1 MEQEL
6 DIEKKEFY
14 NTWGGTAALKCAFD
28 ILNRDYPDWNLEC
41 EIGSWGVDFLQDVL
55 IEVEDDWQELD
66 AKELEERIQEAIDN
80 LYEDC
85 VEGHQFARL
94 NHIRMNLPE
103 GASES
108 AALEESDYNIGFPI
122 IL

>member
-1 MEQEL
+1 MDEQF
-6 DIEKKEFY
+6 DIAIEEFY
-14 NTWGGTAALKCAFD
+14 KTWGGTTALQTTFD

-55 IEVEDDWQELD
+55 AEIEDDWQEIS
-66 AKELEERIQEAIDN
+66 AEELNERLQEVIDD

-94 NHIRMNLPE
+94 NNIRLTLPE
-103 GASES
+103 GASERG
-108 AALEESDYNIGFPI
+108 ALEESDNNIGFPI
-122 IL
+122 R

>member
-1 MEQEL
+1 MDEQF
-6 DIEKKEFY
+6 DIEIEEFY
-14 NTWGGTAALKCAFD
+14 KTWGGTTALRATFD

-55 IEVEDDWQELD
+55 AEVEEEWQEMTSE
-66 AKELEERIQEAIDN
+66 ELNERLQEVIDD

-94 NHIRMNLPE
+94 NNIRLTLPE
-103 GASES
+103 GASERG
-108 AALEESDYNIGFPI
+108 ALEESDNNIGFPI
-122 IL
+122 R